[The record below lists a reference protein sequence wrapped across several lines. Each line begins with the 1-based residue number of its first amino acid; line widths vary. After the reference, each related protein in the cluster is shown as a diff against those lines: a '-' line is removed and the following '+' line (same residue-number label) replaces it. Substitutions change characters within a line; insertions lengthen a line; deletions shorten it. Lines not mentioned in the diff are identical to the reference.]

1 MFAAQLSVDLAR
13 LLLDL
18 LIVLVA
24 AKVAA
29 EAAERLRIPAVLG
42 EITAGVLI
50 GPSVLGLIDL
60 ADQRGVSMALLA
72 EIGVLLLL
80 LSVGME
86 MDLGEL
92 GKVGAASIAVAV
104 VGVVVPFAAGSA
116 AATAFGMGGNAAV
129 FFGAALTATSV
140 GITARVFGDL
150 RALATIEA
158 RIVLGA
164 AVADD
169 VLGLIILTVVVKVVT
184 GGDVGIRTVAETLG
198 LAVVFLVGTGIV
210 GVFLIPRVFRII
222 GKFATTGA
230 TAVVAGFALM
240 VAFAELAD
248 QAKLAFII
256 GAFMAGLALGR
267 TDQHERIASDLGA
280 VSNLFVPVFFVSIGV
295 NADLE
300 AMAKPT
306 VIGVALVMTVIA
318 VAGKLVAG
326 WAVRGR
332 RADRLLIGMGMI
344 PRGEVGLI
352 FASIGLANGVLDAD
366 QYGTLLIVILLTT
379 LMTPPLLR
387 VRLGRTPAAPDV
399 ASGAPTPAD
408 GWVEARNGE
417 TVFRST
423 PPISATVPVALST
436 ALLAHTAP
444 PADEVLEWFG
454 THRTAPITWA
464 TQDTTMLV
472 DLLRLDEPRAWR
484 FLDAS
489 GVLER
494 ALPEVARAME
504 RRRADMT
511 DLDPLGS
518 LRFKTVDRLHNS
530 VAHLAPEFSLVSST
544 EHLALGALVSDV
556 ATTDLEREQFA
567 LRLAPELEAQRIMA
581 VVTDARVLHRRAHD
595 VGGLDESEML
605 QLATHL
611 ADRTHARDA
620 YLLAQALG
628 DLTFVQRERLDL
640 LYGFIVDALGHP
652 EIVSSTATNL
662 AGARLAAAT
671 RLVDDPAAAERL
683 RHTTT
688 VHLLSH
694 EPDVLARQAPP
705 DRAIAHTGDG
715 ARGREPRSRGR
726 SVGDRRRLPRH
737 SRPAGPPDPRVRRPR
752 APDRARR
759 PRDMAGR
766 RCRRQLR
773 GAFRRTTE
781 RPHAR
786 RRVRIRAEASAGTR
800 RTRRGAVHDPAGRV
814 AMAHRVHGDG
824 NGFTRTAARGGP
836 SVRDRERDGPVGT
849 VVVDGRSGE
858 RPLHRERPV
867 RPQARRQHRRTHP
880 AVAVGRHSHTSLS
893 RRHWPAHIGTLRKHL
908 QQMHANATLRKQI
921 GDEREM

>member
-1 MFAAQLSVDLAR
+1 MVAAELSVDLAR

-184 GGDVGIRTVAETLG
+184 GGDVGIGTVAETLG
-198 LAVVFLVGTGIV
+198 LAVLFLVGTGVV

-300 AMAKPT
+300 AMAKPA

-332 RADRLLIGMGMI
+332 RADRLLIGIGMI

-408 GWVEARNGE
+408 GWVEVRNGE

-567 LRLAPELEAQRIMA
+567 SRLAPELEAQRIMA

-683 RHTTT
+683 RHTAT

-694 EPDVLARQAPP
+694 EPDVLARQARLIEPLPTPGTVRVAVSP
-705 DRAIAHTGDG
+705 DQEVDLWVIDVACRDTRGLLARLTRVFVDLGLPIVRADLATWPDG
-715 ARGREPRSRGR
+715 GVVDSFVVRSDERPSARMLGAAFEAGLK
-726 SVGDRRRLPRH
+726 RRPA
-737 SRPAGPPDPRVRRPR
+737 PAGPVDVQFTIQQDALPWHTVCMVTGTDSPELLHAVARAFAAANVTVQSARLSSMDGRVN
-752 APDRARR
+752 DRFTVSDRF
-759 PRDMAGR
+759 GR
-766 RCRRQLR
+766 KLDDS
-773 GAFRRTTE
+773 TVE
-781 RPHAR
+781 
-786 RRVRIRAEASAGTR
+786 RIRQSLSSGT
-800 RTRRGAVHDPAGRV
+800 RTRR
-814 AMAHRVHGDG
+814 
-824 NGFTRTAARGGP
+824 
-836 SVRDRERDGPVGT
+836 
-849 VVVDGRSGE
+849 
-858 RPLHRERPV
+858 
-867 RPQARRQHRRTHP
+867 
-880 AVAVGRHSHTSLS
+880 
-893 RRHWPAHIGTLRKHL
+893 
-908 QQMHANATLRKQI
+908 
-921 GDEREM
+921 